1 VEEWMSY
8 FLPIAI
14 ATIMFGIGMNL
25 LPKHFKHVFIRPKG
39 ILTGLVAQLVLLPLL
54 GFALAYFSPIDPIFK
69 LGIVLIAACP
79 GGTSSNLIT
88 YLLGGRVALSVS
100 ITAFNSL
107 FIIFTI
113 PLILSIGTLVFLDD
127 SAAVALSFWQTF
139 REILWT
145 VVLPVFLGMQFR
157 LRMTRLAFHIRP
169 LLKYLLPLI
178 LFLTFGLVIFSEEN
192 TTTSINL
199 SDNLWLF
206 VPAIVLNIGA
216 MFTGYYLAKLVG
228 ITHSGRYTI
237 AIEMGLQNTVL
248 AIFIANSLLQISG
261 LAIVAVVY
269 GSFSFF
275 STFIVGWI
283 MKKSGSDPLDFEG

>member
-1 VEEWMSY
+1 MSY

-14 ATIMFGIGMNL
+14 ATIMFGIGMNI
-25 LPKHFKHVFIRPKG
+25 LPKHFKRVFIRPKG
-39 ILTGLVAQLVLLPLL
+39 ILTGLFAQLVVLPLI

-88 YLLGGRVALSVS
+88 YLLDGRVALSVS
-100 ITAFNSL
+100 ITAFNSM
-107 FIIFTI
+107 IIILTI
-113 PLILSIGTLVFLDD
+113 PIILGVGTSVFLDD
-127 SAAVALSFWQTF
+127 NAAVTLSFWQTF

-157 LRMTRLAFHIRP
+157 LRFTRWAFHVRP

-178 LFLTFGLVIFSEEN
+178 LFVTFALVIFTEEN
-192 TTTSINL
+192 NTASINL

-206 VPAIVLNIGA
+206 VPAILLNIGA
-216 MFTGYYLAKLVG
+216 MIVGYYLAKSVG
-228 ITHSGRYTI
+228 ITHSSRYTI

-248 AIFIANSLLQISG
+248 AIFIANSLLQING
-261 LAIVAVVY
+261 LATVAVIY

-275 STFIVGWI
+275 STFLVGWL
-283 MKKSGSDPLDFEG
+283 MKKSGSDPEGFEG